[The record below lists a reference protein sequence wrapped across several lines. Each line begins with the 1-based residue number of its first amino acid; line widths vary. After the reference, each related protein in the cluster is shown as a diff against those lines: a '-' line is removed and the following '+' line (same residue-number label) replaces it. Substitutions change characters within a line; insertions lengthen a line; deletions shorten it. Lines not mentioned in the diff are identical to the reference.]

1 MLLANDTCPS
11 VRKFLTHV
19 DRSRAVS
26 GGTREGRRISKSTVA
41 AVQNNIRTRLVDRR
55 ESAGTPVLNG
65 ETNNSIFK
73 RAVDPWT
80 DDGSHFGTFDNRRS
94 SITERSYGSE
104 VCIWAPGEG
113 DETG

>member
-1 MLLANDTCPS
+1 M
-11 VRKFLTHV
+11 VRARVEEFQ
-19 DRSRAVS
+19 RALSQRYKTIYERVS
-26 GGTREGRRISKSTVA
+26 SIDAK
-41 AVQNNIRTRLVDRR
+41 VQ
-55 ESAGTPVLNG
+55 ETPVPNG